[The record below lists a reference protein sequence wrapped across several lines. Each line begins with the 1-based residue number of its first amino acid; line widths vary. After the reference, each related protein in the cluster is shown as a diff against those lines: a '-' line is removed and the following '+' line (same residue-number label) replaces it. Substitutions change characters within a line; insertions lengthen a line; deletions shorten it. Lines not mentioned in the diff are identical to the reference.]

1 MNNKDLREFISN
13 IISEKGL
20 SVSSE
25 EVKEQLIEDMTHRLL
40 DLIDREAISAMSEP
54 NVDKLNQMLDE
65 GASNDAVQSFIASV
79 VPNMQQIVAQATIR
93 FRKAYLNSEK

>member
-13 IISEKGL
+13 IIGEKGL

-40 DLIDREAISAMSEP
+40 DLIDREVISAMSEP

-65 GASNDAVQSFIASV
+65 GASTDVVQSFIASV
-79 VPNMQQIVAQATIR
+79 VPNMQQIVAQTTIR